1 MIFASKLFP
10 NPFTNNNCRYQ
21 SQILCVT
28 VYTKIN
34 IYIFCLTIDHLFK
47 LIFVTCSFKHLK
59 NIKSYFHS
67 IQFFTTATMH
77 LFFFSLSQIYKIGL
91 HCAGN
96 MALYN
101 KLPTIFSRSGFPY
114 HNLIIPRPH
123 QKVIPYLPLG
133 DTLGSSFDWSPG
145 NIHQHLEYA
154 WWYKWDIIGWNTI
167 YFNYLIWYSYRV

>member
-114 HNLIIPRPH
+114 HNLIIPPRPLPPSKGH
-123 QKVIPYLPLG
+123 PLSATWGHTRQLFWLIPGEHPPTSRICLVIQMRHYWLKYYL
-133 DTLGSSFDWSPG
+133 F
-145 NIHQHLEYA
+145 
-154 WWYKWDIIGWNTI
+154 
-167 YFNYLIWYSYRV
+167 